1 MLLFAGDPWLEK
13 ISRLIAEF
21 NPNASVTFIKAQG
34 DDTPSAEVVD
44 AATVLITSR
53 SAAQTIAGRRPDLQ
67 CPNLSIDGLYSLEM
81 KGKTVLGAEY
91 LPETLPMG
99 KVNRLMTTLAR
110 GEIDFQC
117 PERFA
122 ASMDELKQ
130 QEVATVS
137 ISDFIEERYRDRQL
151 FSGSDRPDPIVTVE
165 MSRRIAAELSLKE
178 ADINR
183 SQPWRTDWCAY
194 RKSTNVMLP
203 TDAERMG
210 MTFEPDHQWF
220 GNMMKITPK
229 LYTEDGHLKK
239 DE

>member
-1 MLLFAGDPWLEK
+1 MLLFVGDPWLEN

-34 DDTPSAEVVD
+34 DDSPSAEAVD

-81 KGKTVLGAEY
+81 KGKTVFGAEF
-91 LPETLPMG
+91 LPETLPSG
-99 KVNRLMTTLAR
+99 KVSRLVTALAR

-117 PERFA
+117 SKRFA

-130 QEVATVS
+130 QEVATVP

-194 RKSTNVMLP
+194 RRSTNVMLP
-203 TDAERMG
+203 GDANRLG
-210 MTFEPDHQWF
+210 LRFDLDPHWF
-220 GNMMKITPK
+220 VNIMKLAPK
-229 LYTEDGHLKK
+229 LYTEDGQLKT
-239 DE
+239 DT